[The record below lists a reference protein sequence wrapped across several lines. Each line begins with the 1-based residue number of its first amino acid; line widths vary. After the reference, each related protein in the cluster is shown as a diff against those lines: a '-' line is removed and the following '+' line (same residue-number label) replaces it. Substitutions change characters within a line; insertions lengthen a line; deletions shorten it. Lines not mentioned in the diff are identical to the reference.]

1 VSLIVIGRCFILAY
15 LVAVG
20 AAFFP
25 VRFSELGWQQQV
37 LDAFVNAGAVP
48 ITGRVFILLAI
59 IYKGYDHAGISEDPT
74 LDQYLSGPSRGFFG
88 KRKIA
93 RLIRNL
99 QKVIVRSSAFFKIFA
114 PSIVFLVTAILQL
127 IVSTQSFRALDI
139 GLLNQ
144 STLITQQASQA
155 RVAIATTADRSVL
168 SQAIQGLV
176 PEQQRDSLLALP
188 PDQQRADLSKRLN
201 ERESALRNE
210 IEKQRGQRFASLVVL
225 TVKNILLSL
234 LYAYCLFWLRPAAVR
249 AFIRGAS

>member
-1 VSLIVIGRCFILAY
+1 MSLIIIGRCFIFAY

-25 VRFSELGWQQQV
+25 VRFSELGWLQQI
-37 LDAFVNAGAVP
+37 LDTLVNAGTVP
-48 ITGRVFILLAI
+48 ITGRIFILFAI
-59 IYKGYDHAGISEDPT
+59 IYKGYDLSGISED
-74 LDQYLSGPSRGFFG
+74 LSADQYLSVPTSGFLG

-99 QKVIVRSSAFFKIFA
+99 QKWAILGTRMFKIYS
-114 PSIVFLVTAILQL
+114 PSIVFLITAILQL
-127 IVSTQSFRALDI
+127 YVSAKSFRALDI

-144 STLITQQASQA
+144 STLITQQASQVRA
-155 RVAIATTADRSVL
+155 AITTTADRSIL

-176 PEQQRDSLLALP
+176 PEQQRESLLALP
-188 PDQQRADLSKRLN
+188 ADQQRADLSKRVN

-210 IEKQRGQRFASLVVL
+210 IEKQRSQRFAALVVL

-234 LYAYCLFWLRPAAVR
+234 LFAFCLFWLRPAAVR
-249 AFIRGAS
+249 AFIRGGA